1 MGKKNLY
8 LQNVWMIL
16 KSQVFM
22 CLSIPVVQ
30 WDWPRQG
37 GRAVLAGGRWC
48 WPRGPSWLRSGP
60 EGTTSVLRPGSWEE
74 HEHGGHQ
81 RPPAQ
86 HILIRGHL
94 QQVGGETVSG
104 DQPRNLAWIHQYTA
118 AKSSHSP
125 CYNLLGIELFAAY
138 EHVECLH
145 FTFSQHF
152 TTSTFQGEVISAAVS
167 ARV

>member
-1 MGKKNLY
+1 MWSGTGL
-8 LQNVWMIL
+8 
-16 KSQVFM
+16 
-22 CLSIPVVQ
+22 
-30 WDWPRQG
+30 
-37 GRAVLAGGRWC
+37 GRVAVLCWLAGGGAGLVA
-48 WPRGPSWLRSGP
+48 PRGRALGPRVQLQSSGRDLGRSTAP
-60 EGTTSVLRPGSWEE
+60 GTPAA
-74 HEHGGHQ
+74 
-81 RPPAQ
+81 AQ

-94 QQVGGETVSG
+94 QLQLAEVGGETVSG

-138 EHVECLH
+138 EHVKCLH

>member
-1 MGKKNLY
+1 MSVNSRCAVGLA
-8 LQNVWMIL
+8 
-16 KSQVFM
+16 SAG
-22 CLSIPVVQ
+22 
-30 WDWPRQG
+30 WPCCAGWREV
-37 GRAVLAGGRWC
+37 VLASWPLVAALWARGYNFSPQAGILGGAQHR
-48 WPRGPSWLRSGP
+48 
-60 EGTTSVLRPGSWEE
+60 
-74 HEHGGHQ
+74 GHQ

-94 QQVGGETVSG
+94 QLQLAEVGGETVSG